1 MRTPRLFIDQS
12 LTPQR
17 QIDIDGAGAQYL
29 SRVLRARVGHQ
40 IALFDGSGSEFPAEI
55 IAIGKRAITV
65 LLGEG
70 VEPATESPIQTS
82 LGLCLSKGDRFDWAV
97 QKATELGVSEIQ
109 PLVSERVDFAIP
121 EDRIGKRVAH
131 WQQIAVSACEQ
142 SGRVKVPRL
151 HPPTP
156 LLEWVRMTSADE
168 KWVLDGA
175 ADQSSLPDIPPKTVA
190 VLVGPEGGLTDGE
203 VSAALGSGFRALRLG
218 PRILRTETA
227 PAVALT
233 LIHSRWGDL
242 HAS

>member
-1 MRTPRLFIDQS
+1 MRPPRLFIEQS
-12 LTPQR
+12 LCAHS
-17 QIDIDGAGAQYL
+17 QIDIDGAGARYL

-40 IALFDGSGSEFPAEI
+40 IALFDGSGREFPAEI

-70 VEPATESPIQTS
+70 FEPATESPIHTS

-109 PLVSERVDFAIP
+109 PLLSDRVDFAIP

-151 HPPTP
+151 HPPVP
-156 LLEWVRMTSADE
+156 LSEWVSVISAEE

-175 ADQSSLPDIPPKTVA
+175 ADKPSLPDTPPKTIA
-190 VLVGPEGGLTDGE
+190 VLVGPEGGFTISE

-233 LIHSRWGDL
+233 LIHSRWGDIN
-242 HAS
+242 AS